1 MAFQCF
7 RQNSHPAAIEN
18 LPCDVSSKLH
28 SAFKAYNEI
37 YRIGTMHKEPVPW
50 NDLKDAE
57 TALLLRRREA

>member
-1 MAFQCF
+1 MRRVQ
-7 RQNSHPAAIEN
+7 Q
-18 LPCDVSSKLH
+18 KLH
-28 SAFKAYNEI
+28 SAFKAYNVI